1 MSLCWTIVLL
11 AFYLVGIV
19 CIGIMAKIAPEGAVI
34 YAVYV
39 SVVCAALTVFVRTVL
54 SLEQLFQVEWQGQTS
69 LEVKA

>member
-11 AFYLVGIV
+11 AIYLVGIV

-39 SVVCAALTVFVRTVL
+39 FAVCVALTVFVRTVL
-54 SLEQLFQVEWQGQTS
+54 SLE
-69 LEVKA
+69 

>member
-19 CIGIMAKIAPEGAVI
+19 CVGIMAKIAPEGAVI

-54 SLEQLFQVEWQGQTS
+54 SLE
-69 LEVKA
+69 